1 MTKILDGTKLSNKIN
16 EQTKNEIER
25 LKITPSLV
33 AIQVGENK
41 ESTLYI
47 KHKSSKAREIGIKFK
62 HLEFSDGITTMQLV
76 DKINEMNI
84 DDDID
89 GIMVQLPLP
98 DSIDSDLVSQAIAPW
113 KDVDGFHPLNK
124 GLLDIGKAELI
135 PPTALGVME
144 LLKEEKI
151 KVKGMHVVIVGTG
164 EISGKPLSKLF
175 LNKKATITMCNKNTK
190 DIFEHT
196 EKADIVV
203 AAVGHKHLIKKE
215 HIKEGVIIINIGI
228 TKDEKGIHGDVKY
241 DSMLEK
247 ASYITPIIGGTGPMT
262 VSILLRNTLLCN
274 QIK

>member
-1 MTKILDGTKLSNKIN
+1 MTKILNGTKLAEKIN
-16 EQTKNEIER
+16 QQSRSEIS
-25 LKITPSLV
+25 KMKSNPHLV

-47 KHKSSKAREIGIKFK
+47 KHKSSKAKEIGLKFT
-62 HLEFSDGITTMQLV
+62 HL
-76 DKINEMNI
+76 KINEGSTTTKIIEKISEMNI
-84 DDDID
+84 DNEVD

-98 DSIDSDLVSQAIAPW
+98 DNFDTDAISQSIAPW

-151 KVKGMHVVIVGTG
+151 KVKGKHVVIVGVG
-164 EISGKPLSKLF
+164 EISGKPLAKLF
-175 LNKKATITMCNKNTK
+175 LNKNATITMCNRHTK
-190 DIFEHT
+190 DIFEHV

-203 AAVGHKHLIKKE
+203 AAVGHKHLIKNE
-215 HIKEGVIIINIGI
+215 HIKEGVIVINIGI
-228 TKDEKGIHGDVKY
+228 TKDEKGIHGDIEY

-247 ASYITPIIGGTGPMT
+247 ASYITPIVGGTGPMT
-262 VSILLRNTLLCN
+262 VALLLKNTLLCH
-274 QIK
+274 KLK

>member
-1 MTKILDGTKLSNKIN
+1 MTKILDGTKLSEKIN
-16 EQTKNEIER
+16 QQTKSEIE
-25 LKITPSLV
+25 KIGSIPHLV

-41 ESTLYI
+41 ESSLYI
-47 KHKSSKAREIGIKFK
+47 KHKSLKAKEIGMKFT
-62 HLEFSDGITTMQLV
+62 HLKFNEGSTTTNIV
-76 DKINEMNI
+76 NKISEMNI
-84 DDDID
+84 DDEID

-98 DSIDSDLVSQAIAPW
+98 INFDTDVISQSIAPW

-151 KVKGMHVVIVGTG
+151 KVKGKHVVIVGVG

-175 LNKKATITMCNKNTK
+175 LNKNATITMCNKNTK
-190 DIFEHT
+190 NIFEHT
-196 EKADIVV
+196 EKADVVV
-203 AAVGHKHLIKKE
+203 AAVGHKHLIKNE
-215 HIKEGVIIINIGI
+215 HIKEGVIVINIVI
-228 TKDEKGIHGDVKY
+228 TKDEKGIHGDIEY

-262 VSILLRNTLLCN
+262 VAILLRNTLLCH
-274 QIK
+274 KLK